1 MKKIIYAII
10 ALISGFIAI
19 KILFFLLAIVFK
31 LVYILFGL
39 IIAIPIYFYLSNKFS
54 KKIEE

>member
-1 MKKIIYAII
+1 MKKILYAII

-39 IIAIPIYFYLSNKFS
+39 LIAVPIYFYLSNKFN